1 VFYGEFNLKIDTK
14 GRASIPKELRDVLLE
29 QCGVDSLVVTKSVH
43 RGLLAY
49 PVSEFAAFKKSII
62 DQAGSA
68 EKTAMMRLMLTPA
81 TEVALDQLGRLP
93 IPRSLRHYA
102 QLNGD
107 EKKDI
112 VVVGMENRI
121 EIWEASI
128 YDQVVTDS
136 ESRLLD
142 SPDFLSRFGM

>member
-1 VFYGEFNLKIDTK
+1 MFYGEFHLKIDTK
-14 GRASIPKELRDVLLE
+14 GRASIPKELREVLLE
-29 QCGVDSLVVTKSVH
+29 QFGEESLVVTKSVR

-49 PVSEFAAFKKSII
+49 PKSEFTSFKESIAK
-62 DQAGSA
+62 QENSK

-93 IPRSLRHYA
+93 LPRSLRHFA

-121 EIWEASI
+121 EIWEATV
-128 YDQVVTDS
+128 YEQVVADS
-136 ESRLLD
+136 EARLLE
-142 SPDFLSRFGM
+142 SPDFLSRFGI

>member
-1 VFYGEFNLKIDTK
+1 
-14 GRASIPKELRDVLLE
+14 
-29 QCGVDSLVVTKSVH
+29 
-43 RGLLAY
+43 
-49 PVSEFAAFKKSII
+49 VSEFASFKDSIVS
-62 DQAGSA
+62 QENSA

-121 EIWEASI
+121 EIWESTV
-128 YDQVVTDS
+128 YERVVADS
-136 ESRLLD
+136 ESRLLE

>member
-1 VFYGEFNLKIDTK
+1 VFYGEFHLKIDTK

-29 QCGVDSLVVTKSVH
+29 QCGADSLVVTKSVN

-49 PVSEFAAFKKSII
+49 PVSEFASFKESIVG
-62 DQAGSA
+62 QEGSA

-93 IPRSLRHYA
+93 LPRSLRHYA

-121 EIWEASI
+121 EIWESTV
-128 YDQVVTDS
+128 YEQVVADS

>member
-1 VFYGEFNLKIDTK
+1 MFYGEFHLKIDTK
-14 GRASIPKELRDVLLE
+14 GRASIPKELRGVLLE
-29 QCGVDSLVVTKSVH
+29 QFGDESLIVTKSVR

-49 PVSEFAAFKKSII
+49 PKAEFTSFKESI
-62 DQAGSA
+62 AGQEDSK
-68 EKTAMMRLMLTPA
+68 EKTAMTRLMLTPA

-93 IPRSLRHYA
+93 IPRSLRHFA

-121 EIWEASI
+121 EIWEATV
-128 YDQVVTDS
+128 YEQVVADS
-136 ESRLLD
+136 EARLLE
-142 SPDFLSRFGM
+142 SPDFLSRFGI